1 MDQQSPMGKKF
12 DELVKGSG
20 VWGEIGGIGG
30 TNYKPYDSFDIEMN
44 VPKGL
49 AGIDFALP
57 EMCLGMDFSNIQM
70 AIAYYKTPYP
80 GMDPKRHWSILATPV
95 ANLTTS
101 YPITSFDCLTIRRS
115 EEERYFTNFEAFGE
129 CYLEAEER
137 GVPLHDI
144 AHEFGGKTA
153 QEMIDHFRLLDA
165 QIHRSA

>member
-1 MDQQSPMGKKF
+1 MEQQSPMGKKF

-20 VWGEIGGIGG
+20 VWGEIAAAVD
-30 TNYKPYDSFDIEMN
+30 YKPYDSFDVELN

-49 AGIDFALP
+49 AGIDFVLP
-57 EMCLGMDFSNIQM
+57 EMVLGVDFSNIQM
-70 AIAYYKTPYP
+70 AVAYYKTPYP

-95 ANLTTS
+95 TNLQPH
-101 YPITSFDCLTIRRS
+101 YPITSVDSISLRRC

-137 GVPLHDI
+137 GVPMHEI
-144 AHEFGGKTA
+144 AHEFDGKTA